1 MRLFNKSFLKF
12 TLGFLAIIGVSFLV
26 MAAVS
31 AYAAGVS
38 KIIFT
43 TEPQSIKTGELS
55 EAITIQT
62 QDSDGNSTPTTETL
76 DLEFVSTSPTGEFLN
91 ASGNTVTKT
100 MNSGT
105 ANRTFYYRDSTE
117 GTFTLTIMAVGRV
130 SGEEFTASQDIAVS
144 NSSIAAPA
152 NNNSSS
158 NSSGE
163 VLGVS
168 TGASTSGGSTTRV
181 SSPNALIEIY
191 ALPDRVV
198 SVGSPLIFQAVVKKN
213 TSTDSITNFNWS
225 YGDGNVGVGQ
235 RVEHT
240 YKYPGDYLAVLNVR
254 AGETYSVNRF
264 KVKVLDTNMKV
275 EVKENYIEISN
286 SGSAETN
293 LFNWKIEHGG
303 KGFIFQPDT
312 IVLSHASIKLEKSL
326 LSMKGLDNSQGTVLK
341 NSLGEQVASYE
352 PIIPPI
358 LLQEIMPEKIATVL
372 ISAPTISEI
381 PEEKIK
387 EEIENNIVYESPQK
401 AGVFGRAWNFIVSML
416 D

>member
-1 MRLFNKSFLKF
+1 
-12 TLGFLAIIGVSFLV
+12 

-293 LFNWKIEHGG
+293 LFNWKIEHEG